1 MNVLSFLVI
10 LTIVLQVSV
19 LVWVNR
25 SSLTGEQMTRSL
37 ILIWVALILTVAL
50 SAFYIV
56 AFLHLPRLSPGLIL
70 FVLSLLGAGFQ
81 LSAMATRTYSAR
93 PIRLGAGIVVG
104 CFLIFYLLNTFSA

>member
-1 MNVLSFLVI
+1 MSVLSFLVI

-19 LVWVNR
+19 LVWVKP
-25 SSLTGEQMTRSL
+25 STLMGEQMTRLL
-37 ILIWVALILTVAL
+37 ILIWVAIVLTVAL

-81 LSAMATRTYSAR
+81 LSAVATRTYGVRS
-93 PIRLGAGIVVG
+93 IRLGAWVVLG
-104 CFLIFYLLNTFSA
+104 CFLVFYLLNTFSP